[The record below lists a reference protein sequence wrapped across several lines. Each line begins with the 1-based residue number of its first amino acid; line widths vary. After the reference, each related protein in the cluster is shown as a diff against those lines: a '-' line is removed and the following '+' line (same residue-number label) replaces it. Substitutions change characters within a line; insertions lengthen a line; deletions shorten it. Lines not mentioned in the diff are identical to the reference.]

1 MKKTILSIILIL
13 SCGAYNVLIAQVTV
27 PTFGKGLH
35 LSSLDSSFYL
45 KMGLRFQTLFL
56 HEWNLKNDELS
67 SLESQESAFFVRR
80 ARLKFSGWAITPK
93 LRYKSELALSNRDNG
108 GGNSPTFSNA
118 ANIVLDANIEWNFH
132 NNFSVWLGQ
141 GKMPGNRERVI
152 SSGNLQFVDRS
163 KLNSRFTLDRDV
175 GIMIKNHH
183 QLKGDFILRE
193 TIALSSG
200 EGKNITTG
208 NVGGINYTFKV
219 EALPFGKFQSKGD
232 YSNSSIQFEQHP
244 KLAIAI
250 AYDVNQ
256 NAGRERGQKGS
267 FITTPD
273 GLSVGKNL
281 YTFFADLMFK
291 YKNLSIMAEYVKR
304 KTEDGKAEVFFGD
317 IPALIGT
324 YYTGE
329 ATNLAIGYMLKNNW
343 EIAGRWTVI
352 LPDEGVASDENQY
365 TLGLSK
371 FIVGHKLKVQ
381 TDVTYMSIDSTEDGL
396 VFRLQMDFHF

>member
-1 MKKTILSIILIL
+1 MKKIFLSIVLVL
-13 SCGAYNVLIAQVTV
+13 SCGMYNVLTAQMTM
-27 PTFGKGLH
+27 PTFGKGIH
-35 LSSLDSSFYL
+35 FTSQDSSFYL

-56 HEWNLKNDELS
+56 NEWNLKDDELP
-67 SLESQESAFFVRR
+67 SLEKQESSFFIRR
-80 ARLKFSGWAITPK
+80 ARLKFSGWALSPQLK
-93 LRYKSELALSNRDNG
+93 YKSELALSNRDNG

-141 GKMPGNRERVI
+141 GKMPGNRERII

-163 KLNSRFTLDRDV
+163 RLNSRFTLDRDV
-175 GIMIKNHH
+175 GIMLKNHH

-232 YSNSSIQFEQHP
+232 YSNSSIPFENTP
-244 KLAIAI
+244 KLAIAF

-267 FITTPD
+267 FITTPE
-273 GLSVGKNL
+273 GLAIGKNL

-291 YKNLSIMAEYVKR
+291 YKNLSVMAEYVKR
-304 KTEDGKAEVFFGD
+304 KTEDGKPEVFFGD
-317 IPALIGT
+317 IPVLIGT

-329 ATNLAIGYMLKNNW
+329 AANVAIGYMLKNHW
-343 EIAGRWTVI
+343 EIASRWTSVH
-352 LPDEGVASDENQY
+352 PDEVVASDEDQY

-371 FIVGHKLKVQ
+371 FIVGHKLKIQ
-381 TDVTYMSIDSTEDGL
+381 TDLTYRSIDTIEDDL
-396 VFRLQMDFHF
+396 IFRLQMDFHF